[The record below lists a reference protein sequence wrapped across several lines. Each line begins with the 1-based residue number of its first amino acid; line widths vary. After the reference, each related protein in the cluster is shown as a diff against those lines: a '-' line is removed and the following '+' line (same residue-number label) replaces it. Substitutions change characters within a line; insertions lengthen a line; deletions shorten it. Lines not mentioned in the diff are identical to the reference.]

1 MATGNTVIQ
10 NATIVNEGGRFRAS
24 VLIASGRIAQIVR
37 DQELPVRNGDEVV
50 DAEGALLLPG
60 IIDGHV
66 HMREPGL
73 THKADM
79 ESETRAAARGGV
91 TTVLDMPN
99 VVPQTTTLQLLQER
113 YALAEGRCYV
123 NYGFFLGAT
132 NNNIEEIKRLDVTQ
146 SPGVKLFMGSSTG
159 NMLVDRE
166 EVLHRIFRESPTLI
180 VAHCEDTERIK
191 SEELR
196 VKSEESELH
205 LGNNGTFDSSLFTL
219 HSSLPDDLPVR
230 FHPLI
235 RDHEACYRSSELAV
249 RLAKEEGARLH
260 VAHITTARELEL
272 FRPSDASAKG
282 AEERF
287 HPDDATA
294 NGAEE
299 RFHPDDASAKGAEE
313 RITAEACVPHLL
325 FTDKDYETLGS
336 RIKCN
341 PAIKTEADRAALRKA
356 LTDGRIRTI
365 ATDHAP
371 HLLSEKEG
379 GALKAMS
386 GMPMVQF
393 SLPAVLS
400 LVDEGVLSLERAV
413 ELMCHN
419 PARLYRIPERGFIR
433 EGYKADLALVRH
445 KAWTVTKDCIESKCG
460 WSPLEGSTLKWQVE
474 KTWVGGHLVWDGA
487 SLMYPPRGERIF
499 FADGK

>member
-166 EVLHRIFRESPTLI
+166 EVLHCIFRESPTLI

-196 VKSEESELH
+196 VKSEELRA
-205 LGNNGTFDSSLFTL
+205 LPTL

-272 FRPSDASAKG
+272 FRPSDASAK
-282 AEERF
+282 
-287 HPDDATA
+287 
-294 NGAEE
+294 GAEE

-371 HLLSEKEG
+371 HLLSEKKG

-413 ELMCHN
+413 KLMCHN

-487 SLMYPPRGERIF
+487 SLLYPPRGERIF

>member
-1 MATGNTVIQ
+1 M
-10 NATIVNEGGRFRAS
+10 
-24 VLIASGRIAQIVR
+24 
-37 DQELPVRNGDEVV
+37 
-50 DAEGALLLPG
+50 
-60 IIDGHV
+60 
-66 HMREPGL
+66 
-73 THKADM
+73 
-79 ESETRAAARGGV
+79 
-91 TTVLDMPN
+91 
-99 VVPQTTTLQLLQER
+99 
-113 YALAEGRCYV
+113 
-123 NYGFFLGAT
+123 
-132 NNNIEEIKRLDVTQ
+132 
-146 SPGVKLFMGSSTG
+146 
-159 NMLVDRE
+159 
-166 EVLHRIFRESPTLI
+166 
-180 VAHCEDTERIK
+180 
-191 SEELR
+191 
-196 VKSEESELH
+196 
-205 LGNNGTFDSSLFTL
+205 
-219 HSSLPDDLPVR
+219 
-230 FHPLI
+230 
-235 RDHEACYRSSELAV
+235 
-249 RLAKEEGARLH
+249 
-260 VAHITTARELEL
+260 AHITTARELEL
-272 FRPSDASAKG
+272 FRPSDASA
-282 AEERF
+282 
-287 HPDDATA
+287 
-294 NGAEE
+294 N
-299 RFHPDDASAKGAEE
+299 GAEE

-371 HLLSEKEG
+371 HLLSEKKG